1 MKTSSLCTLFHL
13 RKCFDGSKLF
23 LRPSTKYC
31 VLFLMLALVEAM
43 CCYSALL
50 LTGVV
55 ASQPCLG
62 FWHWWPGKVVSK
74 KRSSDSDTSSF
85 SGPVIPLWF
94 SCGDW
99 STCALVVQEF
109 HKVRKGLKMDPKIQ
123 EHITRWI
130 LILDI
135 TRSVCPAGAYCA
147 AQSGAPVACP
157 VGYWCPPGST
167 KPQACPAK
175 HDCCMV

>member
-1 MKTSSLCTLFHL
+1 MHSFSFEEVLWRLKTIPAPKHKVLCVVS
-13 RKCFDGSKLF
+13 DVGIGGSH
-23 LRPSTKYC
+23 
-31 VLFLMLALVEAM
+31 V
-43 CCYSALL
+43 LL
-50 LTGVV
+50 LGPAVDRCCG
-55 ASQPCLG
+55 QPAVSR